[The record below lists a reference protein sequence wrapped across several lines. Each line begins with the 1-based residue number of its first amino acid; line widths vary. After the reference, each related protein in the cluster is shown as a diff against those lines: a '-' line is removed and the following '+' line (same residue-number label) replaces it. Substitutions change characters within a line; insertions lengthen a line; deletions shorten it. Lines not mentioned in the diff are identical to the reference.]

1 MTRVFVEIP
10 STDGPVAVFETEQ
23 ESLSEELQ
31 LASETS
37 TGLTVRAGETLSAAL
52 STLRPAL
59 NDIRNSLAA
68 VSPDAVEVEFG
79 IKVGGE
85 SGVIFAKGTVE
96 ANFVVR
102 LSWDRSD
109 GRQ

>member
-1 MTRVFVEIP
+1 MTRVFVEMP
-10 STDGPVAVFETEQ
+10 SEDGRIVVFEAEQ
-23 ESLSEELQ
+23 EALSEELQ

-37 TGLTVRAGETLSAAL
+37 TGVTVRTAETLRSAL

-59 NDIRNSLAA
+59 NDIRDSLAA

-102 LSWDRSD
+102 LSWDRD
-109 GRQ
+109 RGNQ